1 MFVNEDV
8 GGSGL
13 SRVSTS
19 VIVEALARG
28 CVGTTAMLTIHN
40 MCAGMIDKFGNEEQ
54 RLQWLPKLCSMD
66 LTASYCLTEPGAGSD
81 AGALMTTAKL
91 NSSKNE
97 YTVNG
102 NKAFISGA
110 GMSDVYIVMCRTGK
124 PEEKGNGISCLLI
137 PKDSLGISFGSNE
150 RKMGWK
156 VQPTRQITFE
166 DVKVPVTQLIGAEGR
181 GFAMAKA
188 GNILLFINSRYFMN
202 HEP

>member
-1 MFVNEDV
+1 MFVKDDV

-13 SRVSTS
+13 SRLDTCI
-19 VIVEALARG
+19 IVEALAKG

-40 MCAGMIDKFGNEEQ
+40 MCAGMIDKFGNEQQ
-54 RLQWLPKLCSMD
+54 RQQWLPKLCSME

-81 AGALMTTAKL
+81 AGSLMTSAKL
-91 NSSKNE
+91 NDSKDE

-124 PEEKGNGISCLLI
+124 VEEKGNGISCLLI
-137 PKDSLGISFGSNE
+137 PKETPGIAFGGNE

-166 DVKVPVTQLIGAEGR
+166 DVKVPASQRIGAEGR

-188 GNILLFINSRYFMN
+188 G
-202 HEP
+202 P